1 MYMINKGINPQ
12 PFDLLAE
19 DKKPVN
25 WIVAPGVVGS
35 NPITHPNIPFTG
47 LRTQARLF
55 STRPCGD

>member
-1 MYMINKGINPQ
+1 MYMKNKIDTPD
-12 PFDLLAE
+12 FVCLLAE
-19 DKKPVN
+19 AEKPVN

-55 STRPCGD
+55 STKPCGD